1 MRTTIRK
8 VIASLCIL
16 QIFCVGIPLSANAA
30 MIGTDTAIETS
41 QRAEHRQTVDA
52 FMAQEQV
59 RQQLLDWGVAAD
71 QVEERLAALTD
82 AELRDLATRMD
93 DAPAG
98 GLLGVI
104 GVVFVVLIILELV
117 GVTDVFT
124 AIGPAK

>member
-1 MRTTIRK
+1 MKNKFRK
-8 VIASLCIL
+8 LLASLCML
-16 QIFCVGIPLSANAA
+16 QIIWIGIPLHGQAA
-30 MIGTDTAIETS
+30 MIGTDTVIETTQRVQS
-41 QRAEHRQTVDA
+41 QQTVDA

-59 RQQLLDWGVAAD
+59 RQQLLEWGVDPVQIEA
-71 QVEERLAALTD
+71 RLAALTD
-82 AELRDLATRMD
+82 TELQKLADQMEQ
-93 DAPAG
+93 APAG